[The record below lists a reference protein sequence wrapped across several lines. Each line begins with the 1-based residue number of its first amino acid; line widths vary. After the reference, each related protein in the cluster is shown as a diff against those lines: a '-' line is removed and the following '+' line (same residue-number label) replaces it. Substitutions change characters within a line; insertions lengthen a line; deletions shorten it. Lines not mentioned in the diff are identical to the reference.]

1 MTDALK
7 EAPNITDFDTD
18 TKKARDVFTTKLL
31 AAHIKAN
38 YMTPTEAANLIDQ
51 EVKKMRSALRGD
63 HHG

>member
-7 EAPNITDFDTD
+7 EAPNKAGLDTTKRSRDF
-18 TKKARDVFTTKLL
+18 FTTKLL

-38 YMTPTEAANLIDQ
+38 YMTPTEAVNLIDQ